1 MKISLPDG
9 SVKEFEGGVT
19 GRDVAMSISE
29 GLARAAVAVKV
40 NGAEWDMA
48 RPIETDAAVQILTL
62 RDLEGVEVYR
72 HSSAHIMA
80 LAVKRLFPEV
90 KLAIGPVI
98 ESGFY
103 YDFDNVSLKQED
115 FEALE
120 KEMQKI
126 ISEKLTFE
134 RSVLTKSEA
143 LAMFADEPYK
153 VALIE
158 DLPEAE
164 TITCYRIGEF
174 VDLCRG
180 PHLPS
185 TGMLK
190 AFKLLKL
197 AGAYWR
203 GDSKNK
209 MLTRLYATSFPD
221 KKGLTEY
228 LEARRKAEENDHVK
242 LGRELDLFIT
252 NKFIGQGLPLFTPR
266 GTVMMRTLQHFIETE
281 EFNRGYDATLT
292 PFMAK
297 SDLFKIS
304 GHWQHYKDGMFVMG
318 EETPEAAA
326 AAPGAALE
334 DGSEVM
340 ALRPMTCPF
349 QFMLYKRT
357 KHSYREL
364 PIRYSETST
373 LFRNESSGEMHGLTR
388 VRQFTLSEGH
398 IICTPDQLKKEFHDV
413 LKLIDYVMETLD
425 LTDYHYRFSKWDPNK
440 TEKYINNPEA
450 WESSQKILKEI
461 LDENGLTYNEADGEA
476 AFYGPKLDIQMKNV
490 WGKEDTVITVQIDF
504 ALPGRFG
511 MTYIDSNGEEQ
522 VPMIIH
528 RSSIGCYERT
538 MALLIEHFGGKFPFW
553 LSPDQIV
560 VLTINE
566 TFDDFADELVRKLK
580 REGFRARVDK
590 RNETLKRKV
599 RDAQVAYTPAIVT
612 IGARE
617 QEHNEVSVRTLDGK
631 VKSLSIDAF
640 INACNVLT
648 KSFAKETVF

>member
-9 SVKEFEGGVT
+9 SIKEFEGSVT
-19 GRDVAMSISE
+19 GHQVAMSISE
-29 GLARAAVAVKV
+29 GLARAAVAVAV
-40 NGAEWDMA
+40 DGEQRDGSRA
-48 RPIETDAAVQILTL
+48 IEKDAAVRILTL
-62 RDLEGVEVYR
+62 RDEEGLEIYR

-80 LAVKRLFPEV
+80 LAVKRLYPDV

-98 ESGFY
+98 ENGFY
-103 YDFDNVSLKQED
+103 YDFDNVSLKNED
-115 FEALE
+115 FEAIE

-126 ISEKLTFE
+126 VGEKLTFE
-134 RSVLTKSEA
+134 RSVLSKAEA
-143 LAMFADEPYK
+143 LSLFKDEPYK
-153 VALIE
+153 VELIN
-158 DLPEAE
+158 DLPEEE

-180 PHLPS
+180 PHLPN

-190 AFKLLKL
+190 AFKLLRL

-209 MLTRLYATSFPD
+209 MLTRVYATSFGD
-221 KKGLTEY
+221 KKAMNEY

-252 NKFIGQGLPLFTPR
+252 NKHIGQGLPLFTPR
-266 GTVMMRTLQHFIETE
+266 GTVMMRTLQRFIETE
-281 EFNRGYDATLT
+281 EYNRGYDATIT

-297 SDLFKIS
+297 SDLYKIS
-304 GHWQHYKDGMFVMG
+304 GHWQHYKDGMFIMG
-318 EETPEAAA
+318 EEKQEAANLP
-326 AAPGAALE
+326 PGATVE
-334 DGSEVM
+334 DGEEVM

-357 KHSYREL
+357 RHSYREL

-398 IICTPDQLKKEFHDV
+398 IICTPEQVKQEFHDV
-413 LKLIDYVMETLD
+413 LKLISYVMETLD
-425 LTDYHYRFSKWDPNK
+425 LTDYTYRFSKWDPKK
-440 TEKYINNPEA
+440 TEKYIDNPIA
-450 WESSQKILKEI
+450 WESSQKALKEI
-461 LDENGLTYNEADGEA
+461 LDENGLTYTEADGEA

-490 WGKEDTVITVQIDF
+490 WGKEDTIITVQIDF
-504 ALPGRFG
+504 ALPGRFE
-511 MTYIDSNGEEQ
+511 MTYIDSNGEEKA
-522 VPMIIH
+522 PMVIH

-538 MALLIEHFGGKFPFW
+538 LALLIERFGGKFPFW

-566 TFDDFADELVRKLK
+566 TFDPFAEELVRKLK
-580 REGFRARVDK
+580 REGFRAYLDN

-599 RDAQVAYTPAIVT
+599 RDAQVGYIPAIVT

-617 QEHNEVSVRTLDGK
+617 QENKEVSVRTLDGK
-631 VKSLSIDAF
+631 VTSLSIDAF
-640 INACNVLT
+640 IAKCSELT
-648 KSFAKETVF
+648 KTFAKQTVY